1 MGGYLVLSIIE
12 AVIELLLYGYEL
24 FWLLVI
30 GILTLYNHDNNI
42 NNRQIDSHKRIIRQ
56 NIVMNEEPSIF
67 GTLAKDK
74 SPARDENKRRSMP
87 QTPSFA
93 NLFKAVEGE
102 STMPKMCNGHVTSSE
117 TSSNVVESEEIE
129 KDKEIIVKIAFIR

>member
-1 MGGYLVLSIIE
+1 MERLSTISDSSSIDDDLN
-12 AVIELLLYGYEL
+12 ELK
-24 FWLLVI
+24 FP
-30 GILTLYNHDNNI
+30 
-42 NNRQIDSHKRIIRQ
+42 
-56 NIVMNEEPSIF
+56 IVDFLNLEVTEPSIF